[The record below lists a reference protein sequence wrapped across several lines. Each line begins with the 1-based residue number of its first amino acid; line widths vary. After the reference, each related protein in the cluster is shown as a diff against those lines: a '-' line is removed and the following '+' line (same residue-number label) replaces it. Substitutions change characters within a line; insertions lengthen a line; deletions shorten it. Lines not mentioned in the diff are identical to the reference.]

1 MAIFFEL
8 FLIFSYLGSR
18 PTMADKILR
27 RTSYGGEQ
35 TENISKFW
43 PLKATISRRHF
54 LVTFYFQSFQIPWFK
69 SIGKIKR
76 LVLNLNFSWK
86 LQFFRGRKLCGI
98 LSDFI
103 INKSQ
108 VIYKY
113 LFSTCYIKTWIRIFP
128 ISDSGEVPS
137 HLQYSDDKD
146 LSERSKLQRAKGQ
159 SRKTFKLRKTRKEV
173 RFYFATLLTRD
184 LLTEMHFL
192 SPIFFFFEIAIP
204 KY

>member
-8 FLIFSYLGSR
+8 LLIFSYLGSR

-113 LFSTCYIKTWIRIFP
+113 LAPVISKPEYVFFPSQILERYHPTFNTRTIRTFLN
-128 ISDSGEVPS
+128 D
-137 HLQYSDDKD
+137 QNC
-146 LSERSKLQRAKGQ
+146 KGQ
-159 SRKTFKLRKTRKEV
+159 KAKVGKHSSCERHGKRYIF
-173 RFYFATLLTRD
+173 TLLLYLPEIY
-184 LLTEMHFL
+184 LLKC
-192 SPIFFFFEIAIP
+192 IF
-204 KY
+204 